1 MINIMDDQDEK
12 VTQDTEVTEEAE
24 VLEGEVEDTETE
36 ENEEQ
41 EACETGAEEETEAE
55 AEVEAEAEA
64 EAETAEEESSDDKD
78 ADKPKKKK
86 GLFGKKEKEKD
97 KRDEKIDE
105 LTDKLMRSMAEFEN
119 FRKRTEKE
127 KTAMYD
133 LGAKGVV
140 EKLLPVIDNFERGFE
155 SIKEAERD
163 TDSFVSGMDMVYK
176 QLMKVLEDMGVEVID
191 TKDKEFDPNLH
202 NAVMHIEDEKYG
214 ENMIVQE
221 FQKGYTYKGSVVRHS
236 MVQVAN

>member
-1 MINIMDDQDEK
+1 MDDQDEK
-12 VTQDTEVTEEAE
+12 VTQDTEVTDEAE
-24 VLEGEVEDTETE
+24 VLEGEVE
-36 ENEEQ
+36 
-41 EACETGAEEETEAE
+41 ETEAE
-55 AEVEAEAEA
+55 ESCEAETEEPEDAQTEDAEEEAEA

-127 KTAMYD
+127 KTAMFD

-140 EKLLPVIDNFERGFE
+140 EKLLPVIDNFERGFD

-221 FQKGYTYKGSVVRHS
+221 FQKGYTYKGTVVRHS